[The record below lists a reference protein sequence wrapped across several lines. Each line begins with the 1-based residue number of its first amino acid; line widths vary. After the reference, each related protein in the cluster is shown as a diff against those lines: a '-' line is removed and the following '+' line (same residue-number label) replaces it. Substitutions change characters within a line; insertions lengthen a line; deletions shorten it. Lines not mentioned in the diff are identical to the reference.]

1 MCRICRT
8 NALRRRAMAEVKAI
22 DDGEPL
28 DPQSL
33 RELIM
38 DMVADGHA
46 YVELMRVMEVVFA
59 SADVQ
64 VVTEVQQNVH

>member
-33 RELIM
+33 RELLM
-38 DMVADGHA
+38 DMVSDGHA
-46 YVELMRVMEVVFA
+46 YVELLRVMQVVFA

-64 VVTEVQQNVH
+64 VVTEAPEHVH

>member
-28 DPQSL
+28 DAQSL
-33 RELIM
+33 RELLM
-38 DMVADGHA
+38 DMVADGHS
-46 YVELMRVMEVVFA
+46 YVEMLRVFSAVVGSAEVEI
-59 SADVQ
+59 
-64 VVTEVQQNVH
+64 VTEAPGHVH

>member
-8 NALRRRAMAEVKAI
+8 NALIRRAMAEVKAI

-33 RELIM
+33 RELLM
-38 DMVADGHA
+38 DMVADGHS
-46 YVELMRVMEVVFA
+46 YVEMLRVVSVVVSSAEVEI
-59 SADVQ
+59 
-64 VVTEVQQNVH
+64 VTEAPGHVN